1 MSTEQDFQSAGEL
14 RGERLRCER
23 LVDPLA
29 VGAAAPWLSWRVGAA
44 ERAAGEDAA
53 GASEAAGRR
62 NGAGKGIASAALS
75 PGQRQSAWQVRA
87 AASREALRAG
97 DELIWDSGRQE
108 GDALAV
114 QWGGPALAPGERV
127 VWDVTVWDRD
137 DREGPRSAPAR
148 FAAGI
153 DHWAGAQW
161 IGHGHP
167 WAEHHPPE
175 GDVLDPLHTYG
186 ISSALLRGGFRVER
200 AVVRATAYA
209 TARGVY
215 RLRLNGERVGDHEL
229 APGWTDYRR
238 RIHYQA
244 FDVTDLVRPG
254 DNAIGIELGEGW
266 YAGFLGWM
274 AKKSG
279 GHYGVK
285 PSALALVV
293 LEHDDGSVSTV
304 VSDGSWQATRGP
316 RIHSDLQM
324 GERYDARLEQVGW
337 DAPGGRGERACGG
350 DEHGG
355 RGEATRAG
363 DERGGTAWEPV
374 VVHAP
379 PAEAVLE
386 PQPCEPVRVVRELEP
401 VGLREAAPGRWVFDL
416 GQNVVG
422 WARLRVAG
430 AAGTEVELR
439 FGEALA
445 EDGTVYRDNLRTAQA
460 RDVYV
465 LRGSTAEQP
474 EEFAPAFTFHGFRYV
489 EVGGLPAGAPPSRE
503 DLVACVVH
511 SDAPWAGS
519 FACSNPLLNAIEC
532 NVAWSQRG
540 NFLSVPT
547 DCPQRDERLGWLADI
562 QVFAATALRTMD
574 CSAFLGKW
582 LQDVRDA
589 QAPDGAFPDIAPL
602 PPDYVALSHGAPGWG
617 DAGVLVPWEVWRA
630 SGDRDLLARAF
641 PAMER
646 WMDHLAACNPDHLRR
661 NGRCNDYGD
670 WLGVG
675 TPTDKALLATAYWA
689 LDALTMARAAR
700 ALGRPASE
708 AAAWAALHARIAAAF
723 RAEWCED
730 GRLRPDVATQTA
742 CLLALRAELL
752 PPHQR
757 PALAAQLAADVV
769 ARGRKLSTGFIG
781 TGLICPVLTEHGYG
795 TLAYDL
801 ALAEE
806 FPSWGATIRN
816 GATTMWERWDGWTPE
831 GGFASPNMNSFNH
844 YAFGAIGEWLHRSVA
859 GLDQAPDGAGWRTV
873 RIAPQL
879 DERLRWA
886 RAEHDSPLG
895 PVRAGW
901 ERFGD
906 ELVLD
911 AELPPGMTGTV
922 ELPGGERTAVSAG
935 RHRLTAPWPAAAL
948 AEQAGRVRRLEPQR
962 THAAALAGG
971 HDDQE
976 GRDGDD

>member
-1 MSTEQDFQSAGEL
+1 MATEQGIQSAGEL

-23 LVDPLA
+23 LADPLA
-29 VGAAAPWLSWRVGAA
+29 VSAAAPWLSWRAGAA
-44 ERAAGEDAA
+44 ERAAGDADAA
-53 GASEAAGRR
+53 GARGANGRS

-75 PGQRQSAWQVRA
+75 PGQRPTAFRVRA
-87 AASREALRAG
+87 AATRAALRAG
-97 DELIWDSGRQE
+97 DDELIWDSGRQE

-114 QWGGPALAPGERV
+114 QWGGRALAPGERV

-137 DREGPRSAPAR
+137 GRPGPPSAPAR
-148 FAAGI
+148 FAAGV
-153 DHWAGAQW
+153 DDWRGAQW
-161 IGHGHP
+161 VGHGHP

-175 GDVLDPLHTYG
+175 GETLDPLHTYG
-186 ISSALLRGGFRVER
+186 ISSALLRGAFRVER

-254 DNAIGIELGEGW
+254 ENALGVELGEGW

-274 AKKSG
+274 AKKAG

-285 PSALALVV
+285 PSALVMVV
-293 LEHDDGSVSTV
+293 LEHDDGSVSSV
-304 VSDGSWQATRGP
+304 VSDGTWQATRGP

-324 GERYDARLEQVGW
+324 GERYDARLEQVG
-337 DAPGGRGERACGG
+337 E
-350 DEHGG
+350 
-355 RGEATRAG
+355 
-363 DERGGTAWEPV
+363 WEPV

-379 PAEAVLE
+379 PQDAVLE

-401 VGLREAAPGRWVFDL
+401 VGLREPAPGRWVFDL

-439 FGEALA
+439 FAEALA
-445 EDGTVYRDNLRTAQA
+445 DDGTVYRDNLRTAQA

-465 LRGSTAEQP
+465 LRGSTPDQP

-489 EVGGLPAGAPPSRE
+489 EVTGLPGDAPPRRE
-503 DLVACVVH
+503 DLVAQVVH

-589 QAPDGAFPDIAPL
+589 QAPDGAFPDVAPL

-646 WMDHLAACNPDHLRR
+646 WMDHLAALNPDDLRR
-661 NGRCNDYGD
+661 NGRYNDYGD

-675 TPTDKALLATAYWA
+675 TPTDKALLATVYWA
-689 LDALTMARAAR
+689 LDALVMAQAAR
-700 ALGRPASE
+700 ALGRPAGE
-708 AAAWAALHARIAAAF
+708 VAGWEELHARIAAAF
-723 RAEWCED
+723 RAEWCEGGD
-730 GRLRPDVATQTA
+730 DGAGGLHGAGRLRSEVATQTA

-752 PPHQR
+752 PSHQR

-795 TLAYDL
+795 SLAYDL
-801 ALAEE
+801 ALADE

-844 YAFGAIGEWLHRSVA
+844 YAFGAIGEWLHRCVA
-859 GLDQAPDGAGWRTV
+859 GLDQAPGSAGWRAV

-911 AELPPGMTGTV
+911 AELPPGTSGTV
-922 ELPGGERTAVSAG
+922 ELPGGEAVAVAAG
-935 RHRLTAPWPAAAL
+935 RHRLTVPWPAAEL
-948 AEQAGRVRRLEPQR
+948 AEQADRVRRLEQM
-962 THAAALAGG
+962 THVPALAGA